1 MKPLYYF
8 LIAYFVIISIVAVI
22 ITCYDKHCAIRD
34 KWRVKE
40 RTLIIV
46 SALGGGIAMYVTM
59 QLIRHKTKKL
69 KFMLGIPLIVIAEI
83 FLLGLVMFNGA

>member
-8 LIAYFVIISIVAVI
+8 IIAYFAIINIVAVI

-40 RTLIIV
+40 RTLLIV

-83 FLLGLVMFNGA
+83 FLIALVMFNGA